1 MQEKKEKPNYYA
13 IVPATIRY
21 DTDITPNAKLLYAEI
36 TALCNEKGYCWSN
49 NDYFANLYKVTKTSI
64 SKWISQLELKG
75 YITTELIY
83 KNGTK
88 QVLNRYIRIV
98 KDPIEEKL
106 NTYITKVKYPIEEK
120 LNTPIEEKLKD
131 NNTSTNNTF
140 NNKEKIYKKETTTK
154 KFKKPTL
161 EELQNYCKEKDY
173 KIDCEYFIDYYESKG
188 WVVGKSPMKDWKA
201 SVRTWVR
208 NNQKFNKSKK
218 DIALPEWFGKEIKK
232 EEVET
237 DEEYERKKAEF
248 LAKVR
253 KS

>member
-1 MQEKKEKPNYYA
+1 MQEKKEKPSYYA
-13 IVPATIRY
+13 IIPAVVRY
-21 DTDITPNAKLLYAEI
+21 DADLTPNTKLMYGEI
-36 TALCNEKGYCWSN
+36 TALANKNGYCN
-49 NDYFANLYKVTKTSI
+49 AGNEYFAGLYEVHKMTI
-64 SKWISQLELKG
+64 SKWISQLRSKG
-75 YITTELIY
+75 YINIDLIY
-83 KNGTK
+83 KKGTK
-88 QVLNRYIRIV
+88 S
-98 KDPIEEKL
+98 IEERRIMINGIPISEKVD
-106 NTYITKVKYPIEEK
+106 TYKQNEIYPISEK
-120 LNTPIEEKLKD
+120 TED
-131 NNTSTNNTF
+131 NNTSINTTS

-161 EELQNYCKEKDY
+161 EELKKYCKEKGY
-173 KIDCEYFIDYYESKG
+173 EIDCEYFIDYYESKG

-208 NNQKFNKSKK
+208 NNKKFNNSKK

-248 LAKVR
+248 LAKVG